1 MADPAILAAA
11 LPADLAPRVS
21 ALAFERGEARAVLD
35 IGGFSPAEASAA
47 AAHVRAALGGVA
59 GVTAV
64 RLIET
69 AERATPETHARPR
82 RIVAVASGKGGVGK
96 STVAAN
102 LAVALARR
110 GLSVGLLDADIH
122 GPSVPMLMGVTARA
136 ELKDKRIQ
144 PIMAHGVATLSMGM
158 MTDPD
163 RAVAWRGPM
172 ASAAMAQMV
181 SEADWGALDLLVID
195 MPPGTGD
202 ITLTLAQKVK
212 PDGVVIVST
221 PQDLALIDA
230 KRALALFRQLGTPV
244 LGLVENMSLFT
255 CPHCAQ
261 TTAIFGE
268 GGVEAAAAVEG
279 LPMLARL
286 PLEPAIRAASDA
298 GRPLPGAAF
307 DDLAVAVL
315 GALEAAT
322 RASPSRQAAGE

>member
-1 MADPAILAAA
+1 MTDVSALAAA
-11 LPADLAPRVS
+11 VPADLASRVS
-21 ALAFERGEARAVLD
+21 ALALERGEARAVLD
-35 IGGFSPAEASAA
+35 VGGLAPAA
-47 AAHVRAALGGVA
+47 ARAAVA
-59 GVTAV
+59 AVERAFAAVPGIARV

-69 AERATPETHARPR
+69 AERAADARPR

-110 GLSVGLLDADIH
+110 GLAVGLMDADIH
-122 GPSVPMLMGVTARA
+122 GPSVPMLLGITTRA
-136 ELKDKRIQ
+136 ELREKRIQ
-144 PIMAHGVATLSMGM
+144 PVMAHGVAALSMGM

-181 SEADWGALDLLVID
+181 LEAEWGALDLLLID

-202 ITLTLAQKVK
+202 IALTLAQKVK

-244 LGLVENMSLFT
+244 LGLVENMSVFA
-255 CPHCAQ
+255 CPHCGE

-268 GGVEAAAAVEG
+268 GGVEAAAAAEG
-279 LPMLARL
+279 LPVLGRL
-286 PLEPAIRAASDA
+286 PLSPALRAASDA
-298 GRPLPGAAF
+298 GAPVPGTAF
-307 DDLAVAVL
+307 DDLAVALL
-315 GALEAAT
+315 GALETAA
-322 RASPSRQAAGE
+322 